1 MEEEIKKSKIN
12 HKYWYRTDIECC
24 VLCGYEIKYKFRV
37 YKEEDKGIYIYDY
50 ACPHHFM

>member
-1 MEEEIKKSKIN
+1 METVVEKPKKI
-12 HKYWYRTDIECC
+12 KYWYRTDIECC